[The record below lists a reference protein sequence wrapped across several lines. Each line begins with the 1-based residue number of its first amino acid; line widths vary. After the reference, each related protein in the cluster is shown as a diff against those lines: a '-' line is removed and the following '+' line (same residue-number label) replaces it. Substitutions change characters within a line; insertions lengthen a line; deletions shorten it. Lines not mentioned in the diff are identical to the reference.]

1 MFVVVVQSSQ
11 HKERSYFA
19 HKGLRDVCM
28 DYGSAAKYR
37 TREKA
42 QGAGLLLAARKPN
55 YIGLIRVISYRG
67 SIKIS
72 GDGSIKVPR

>member
-11 HKERSYFA
+11 RKDRTYFA
-19 HKGLRDVCM
+19 HKGLRDVCV

-37 TREKA
+37 TRVKA

-55 YIGLIRVISYRG
+55 YIG
-67 SIKIS
+67 K
-72 GDGSIKVPR
+72 IKVVRFNSSVKVGR